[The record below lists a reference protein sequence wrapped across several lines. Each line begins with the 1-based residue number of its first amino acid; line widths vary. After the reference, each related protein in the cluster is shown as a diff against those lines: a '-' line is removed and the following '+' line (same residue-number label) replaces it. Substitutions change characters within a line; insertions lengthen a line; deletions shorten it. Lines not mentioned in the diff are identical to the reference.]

1 MKNANELAEL
11 LLDNTSSD
19 LAGYVYLT
27 LLSKRKILISTE
39 IDDMVVEK
47 VIIPLLEMTA
57 EGGEPIEI
65 LINTPGGNLYDGMI
79 ICNIIDET
87 KVPTTITLLGSALSL
102 GGHFAL
108 AGANNPLVTKRCYP
122 FSILLLHCGSF
133 ATSGSA
139 DRNYDIADFNKQ
151 YENKL
156 RDYVI
161 SHSKITPKEYD
172 EKRRS
177 EWFMDAD
184 TMLEKG
190 IVDYIIGKPKAE

>member
-87 KVPTTITLLGSALSL
+87 KVPIHYYFVRLCFKSRWTL
-102 GGHFAL
+102 
-108 AGANNPLVTKRCYP
+108 R
-122 FSILLLHCGSF
+122 FS
-133 ATSGSA
+133 
-139 DRNYDIADFNKQ
+139 R
-151 YENKL
+151 
-156 RDYVI
+156 
-161 SHSKITPKEYD
+161 SK
-172 EKRRS
+172 
-177 EWFMDAD
+177 
-184 TMLEKG
+184 
-190 IVDYIIGKPKAE
+190 